1 MAGGHRKLPLFMC
14 GLVTLDLNAR
24 TNRTVHCSVRIRFM
38 AQSFVVHPQN
48 PQPRLLKQAGE
59 LLAKGGLV
67 AVPTDSSYA
76 LVARL
81 DDKTAADSLRRLR
94 GLDERH
100 HLTLLCR
107 DLAEIGHFARVDNR
121 QYRFLKMATPG
132 PWTFILEATR
142 EVPRRVSHPSRKTIG
157 IRVPD
162 HPVALGL
169 IEHAGSPLISTTL
182 IPQDE
187 DEPLNDAEEILSRYA
202 NQLAAVI
209 DGGPCPLQPTTVID
223 LTGPEPEVVRRGQG
237 DLSALGLD

>member
-1 MAGGHRKLPLFMC
+1 MTQFF
-14 GLVTLDLNAR
+14 
-24 TNRTVHCSVRIRFM
+24 TVHPV
-38 AQSFVVHPQN
+38 N
-48 PQPRLLKQAGE
+48 PQARLLRQAAQ
-59 LLAKGGLV
+59 LLADGGLV

-76 LVARL
+76 VVARL

-94 GLDERH
+94 GLDDRH

-107 DLAEIGHFARVDNR
+107 DLAEIGHFARIDNR

-162 HPVALGL
+162 HRVALDL
-169 IEHAGSPLISTTL
+169 IEYAGSPLMSTTL
-182 IPQDE
+182 IPE
-187 DEPLNDAEEILSRYA
+187 GEEEPLNDAQLILERYA

-209 DGGPCPLQPTTVID
+209 DGGPCPLMPTTVID
-223 LTGPEPEVVRRGQG
+223 LTGPAPQVMRRGRG
-237 DLSALGLD
+237 DLAALGID

>member
-1 MAGGHRKLPLFMC
+1 MTQL
-14 GLVTLDLNAR
+14 
-24 TNRTVHCSVRIRFM
+24 
-38 AQSFVVHPQN
+38 FVVHPVN
-48 PQPRLLKQAGE
+48 PQARLMKQAGQ
-59 LLAKGGLV
+59 LLSDGGLI

-76 LVARL
+76 VVARL
-81 DDKTAADSLRRLR
+81 DDKAAADALRRLR

-162 HPVALGL
+162 HKVTLAL
-169 IEHAGSPLISTTL
+169 IEAAGSPLMSTTL
-182 IPQDE
+182 IPEGE
-187 DEPLNDAEEILSRYA
+187 DEPLNDAQEIMDRYA
-202 NQLAAVI
+202 NELAGVI
-209 DGGPCPLQPTTVID
+209 DGGPCPVAATTVID
-223 LTGPEPEVVRRGQG
+223 LSGPAPEVIRRGLG
-237 DLSALGLD
+237 DLSTLGLD

>member
-1 MAGGHRKLPLFMC
+1 
-14 GLVTLDLNAR
+14 
-24 TNRTVHCSVRIRFM
+24 M
-38 AQSFVVHPQN
+38 AQLFVVHPQN
-48 PQPRLLKQAGE
+48 PQARLLKQAGQM
-59 LLAKGGLV
+59 LADGGLV

-76 LVARL
+76 VVARL
-81 DDKTAADSLRRLR
+81 DDKPAADALRRLR

-107 DLAEIGHFARVDNR
+107 DLAEIGHFAKVDNR

-162 HPVALGL
+162 HKITLAL
-169 IEHAGSPLISTTL
+169 IEAAGTPLMSTTL
-182 IPQDE
+182 IPEGEE
-187 DEPLNDAEEILSRYA
+187 DSLNDAQAIYDRYA
-202 NQLAAVI
+202 HQLAAVI
-209 DGGPCPLQPTTVID
+209 DGGACVLAPTTVLD
-223 LTGPEPEVVRRGQG
+223 LTGASPEVIRRGQG

>member
-1 MAGGHRKLPLFMC
+1 
-14 GLVTLDLNAR
+14 
-24 TNRTVHCSVRIRFM
+24 M
-38 AQSFVVHPQN
+38 AQYFVVHPQN
-48 PQPRLLKQAGE
+48 PQARLLKQAGQ
-59 LLAKGGLV
+59 LLADGGLV

-76 LVARL
+76 VVARL
-81 DDKTAADSLRRLR
+81 DDKPAADALRRLR

-107 DLAEIGHFARVDNR
+107 DLAEIGHFAKVDNR

-162 HPVALGL
+162 HPVALAL
-169 IEHAGSPLISTTL
+169 IEAAGTPLMSTTL
-182 IPQDE
+182 IPEGEE
-187 DEPLNDAEEILSRYA
+187 DPMNDGQAIYDRYA

-209 DGGPCPLQPTTVID
+209 DGGACVLAPTTVLD
-223 LTGPEPEVVRRGQG
+223 LTGPSPEVIRRGQG